1 MSDNKTFKIR
11 ILQADR
17 PFYEG
22 ECESLVVPTTEG
34 QYGILANHRNLI
46 GAIVPGMITYK
57 IPGKETEIASV
68 SNGIVKV
75 EDNEVLILVNTAE
88 HPDEVDANKAKR
100 QADEARE
107 ILLQKRSMREYRSAQ
122 ATLARAIGRLKV
134 KNRNMGNDGVR
145 RK

>member
-1 MSDNKTFKIR
+1 MAAHTFQIR

-22 ECESLVVPTTEG
+22 ECESVVIPTTDG
-34 QYGILANHRNLI
+34 QYGIMAHHRNLI

-57 IPGKETEIASV
+57 IPGKPAEIASV
-68 SNGIVKV
+68 SGGIVKV
-75 EDNEVLILVNTAE
+75 EDNDVLILVNTAE
-88 HPDEVDANKAKR
+88 HPDEIDENNAKR
-100 QADEARE
+100 QADEAKE

-134 KNRNMGNDGVR
+134 KSSYEG
-145 RK
+145 KS